1 MCPAS
6 KQTPLNTSYVFGFQR
21 ETLYALYFSSLV
33 LIELYVSYRY
43 PFRQNSNFL
52 YLTGYHE
59 PDSVLIVGKYWIK
72 NWLYWDT
79 PFTE

>member
-1 MCPAS
+1 MCPGN
-6 KQTPLNTSYVFGFQR
+6 KQTPLNTSYVFACQIR
-21 ETLYALYFSSLV
+21 ETLYPLYCSSLV

-59 PDSVLIVGKYWIK
+59 PDSVLIVGKY
-72 NWLYWDT
+72 
-79 PFTE
+79 